1 MVDGPVPL
9 TKVLYTATATAV
21 GGRTGT
27 AQTDDG
33 RLSVRLAP
41 PRKNVPDA
49 TNPEQLFAAGF
60 AACFTS
66 ALAEVAAQHQVD
78 TTSASVAC
86 RVQLGTTAT
95 PAGYGLAVT
104 LSVGIPGVPHA
115 QVEELVAA
123 AAAVCPYAQAVR
135 GNIEVHHEVL
145 DLVGTGGPA
154 TPPA

>member
-1 MVDGPVPL
+1 M
-9 TKVLYTATATAV
+9 LYNTTVTAV
-21 GGRTGT
+21 GGRSGT

-33 RLSVRLAP
+33 RLNVRLAP
-41 PRKNVPDA
+41 PGKKVPDA

-66 ALAEVAAQHQVD
+66 ALAEVAGRRQVD

-86 RVQLGTTAT
+86 RVQLGTTDN

-104 LSVGIPGVPHA
+104 LSVGIPGVPRP
-115 QVEELVAA
+115 LVAELIDA
-123 AAAVCPYAQAVR
+123 AAAVCPYAQAVQ

-145 DLVGTGGPA
+145 DLSAAAEPGA
-154 TPPA
+154 